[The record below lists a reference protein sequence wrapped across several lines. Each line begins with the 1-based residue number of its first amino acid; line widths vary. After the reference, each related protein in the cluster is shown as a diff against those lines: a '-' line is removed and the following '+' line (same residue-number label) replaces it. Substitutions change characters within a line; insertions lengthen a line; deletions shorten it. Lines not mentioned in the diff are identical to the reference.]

1 MKVKWKPIQ
10 GLVSLG
16 VGLLL
21 FSSIAP
27 SAAAF
32 TVQQSVTNEDNVS
45 VNIKQIDNFKN
56 LFPNSLRTSAS
67 DSLSQTLVSV
77 LSHDKV
83 GENGNYTVNA
93 TIQDILKYTYPNA
106 TDEQLNGLTINGEQA
121 VNWLHH
127 VGYTATLVNR
137 PLTTDEIKK
146 QLDDSDP
153 IIPILTNQN
162 NDTWLGESVA
172 GVLYAHDDVVAGDQK
187 LNKSFIETPTLGE
200 AMVQDGQEA
209 QPITFPN
216 ESNAIDPIQSKD
228 TFLWAQTIMNVKQD
242 PTANNVKTLNT
253 NTKDGIFASKV
264 TTSGGYSGV
273 EFTEPLLD
281 GLKNKAPDSPQ
292 ITASAQVQN
301 KGWLP
306 ESKNGEPIGTEG
318 QGLRMEAFKVA
329 LSHLPAG
336 ETGGIAYS
344 AHVQGIGWQNDV
356 ANGGI
361 AGTVGKGLRVEAL
374 KMHLTG
380 SLAEHYSIY
389 YATQV
394 QNIGWT
400 PYVKDGEIS
409 GTTGKSLRV
418 ETISIR
424 LAKKKLQKNPSDETK
439 CSAVALV
446 NLYEDVEHQKTVA
459 DLESFAGVA
468 PTAAITSQQVMD
480 WYHFLGLE
488 FDTQAGR
495 FSPDKAKNLS
505 KTGRLYYT
513 FLKAK
518 TAPDNIQN
526 FGAIGLGYMENSM
539 SYSPYMSYLNEDYA
553 PSAFWDPRGKE
564 SYSQMNGRMKTYDY
578 DHIFTLDEQGKQASE
593 YEEEVTLYNIR
604 AKESTEVANVNPP
617 ADSPVSPVTP
627 ATPINASYHSLS
639 AFNINET
646 QGQEPWCSEYIAA
659 SAINTLN
666 QTKDITAQSVMQ
678 SFYSNVSLEQL
689 KTMSGL
695 KIDDYLKTL
704 QSKYQ
709 VTADVENRALNFDEV
724 KKELD
729 AGKMIQ
735 MDAYDQ
741 NETAPQGS
749 EDNVGHSLAIVGYVL
764 PADGDTTKHAP
775 YYEIWNPWWGEIYC
789 VSSKAPYFNLEG
801 TQYKWTRT
809 WHNWRKVGTGATVQ
823 ADPAIAQQ
831 KVASAPNPEAIKVK
845 TLPQLSP
852 KVQLYNPKTTNPTD
866 YLFQDSPLP
875 QNNAL
880 NELSSE
886 MQPPVVYR
894 GIFGS
899 NIDTHSYRAS
909 VPQEGKRRIM
919 VATTVLNYSEKI
931 YYDTDAA
938 GRWRRDV
945 NAGNRIEAELINDVK
960 SIALSAALL
969 AIGGAICKG
978 FTVSA
983 TRINKIKNAIGYI
996 CSGLGLVGS
1005 SNIFEIARTISDYYE
1020 NFDNLDNDWWDVQM
1034 AEHAP

>member
-32 TVQQSVTNEDNVS
+32 TVQQSVTNKDNVS

-67 DSLSQTLVSV
+67 NSLAQTLVSV

-83 GENGNYTVNA
+83 GENGNFTVNA

-106 TDEQLNGLTINGEQA
+106 TDDQLNGLTINGEQA

-137 PLTTDEIKK
+137 PLTTAEIKK

-153 IIPILTNQN
+153 IIPVLTNQN

-209 QPITFPN
+209 QPITFPD

-228 TFLWAQTIMNVKQD
+228 SFLWAQTIMNVKQD

-253 NTKDGIFASKV
+253 NTKDGVFASKV

-281 GLKNKAPDSPQ
+281 GLKNKAPDSPA
-292 ITASAQVQN
+292 ITFSASAQN

-306 ESKNGEPIGTEG
+306 ESKYGAPIDPGSGLRIEAMKASLYHLPQGESGGVSYTAFVQGTGWQSEQSNGGVAGTTG
-318 QGLRMEAFKVA
+318 KALRMEA
-329 LSHLPAG
+329 
-336 ETGGIAYS
+336 I
-344 AHVQGIGWQNDV
+344 
-356 ANGGI
+356 
-361 AGTVGKGLRVEAL
+361 
-374 KMHLTG
+374 KMRLTG
-380 SLAEHYSIY
+380 SLAQKYSIT
-389 YATQV
+389 YAV
-394 QNIGWT
+394 YVEGKGWT
-400 PYVKDGEIS
+400 AYSKDNAMA
-409 GTTGKSLRV
+409 GTTGQSRKITAL
-418 ETISIR
+418 SIY
-424 LAKKKLQKNPSDETK
+424 LQKKKLPKTPSDETK
-439 CSAVALV
+439 RSAVALV
-446 NLYEDVEHQKTVA
+446 NLYEDADHQKTVA
-459 DLESFAGVA
+459 DLETFAGVA
-468 PTAAITSQQVMD
+468 STDAITSKQIMD

-488 FDTQAGR
+488 FDTQNGR

-526 FGAIGLGYMENSM
+526 FGSIGMGYMENSM

-553 PSAFWDPRGKE
+553 PSAFWAPRGKE

-617 ADSPVSPVTP
+617 ADSPASPVTP
-627 ATPINASYHSLS
+627 VNAINASYHSLS

-646 QGQEPWCSEYIAA
+646 QGQEPWCSEYVAA
-659 SAINTLN
+659 SAINTMN
-666 QTKDITAQSVMQ
+666 QTNDVTAQAVMQ
-678 SFYSNVSLEQL
+678 AYRPNVSLDEL
-689 KTMSGL
+689 KTMGGGTIEDSL
-695 KIDDYLKTL
+695 KAL
-704 QSKYQ
+704 QSNYQ
-709 VTADVENRALNFDEV
+709 VTADVENRALSFDEV

-729 AGKMIQ
+729 AGQIIEA
-735 MDAYDQ
+735 DAYDQ

-749 EDNVGHSLAIVGYVL
+749 EDNVGHSLAIVGYIL

-775 YYEIWNPWWGEIYC
+775 YYEVWNPWWGNTFY
-789 VSSKAPYFNLEG
+789 VSSKAPYFNLAG

-809 WHNWRKVGTGATVQ
+809 WHNWRKMATGATTKTAPV
-823 ADPAIAQQ
+823 IAQQ
-831 KVASAPNPEAIKVK
+831 KVASALNPEAIKVK

-852 KVQLYNPKTTNPTD
+852 KVQLYNPKTPNPTD
-866 YLFQDSPLP
+866 YLFQDYPLP
-875 QNNAL
+875 KNNVL
-880 NELSSE
+880 EGLVSE
-886 MQPPVVYR
+886 MGSETRCTNFLTGTEYGYSESKNGGYLVR
-894 GIFGS
+894 ARIGS
-899 NIDTHSYRAS
+899 NRKTIKAGTLTTRFEKDVDQMKDYRNGLLAS
-909 VPQEGKRRIM
+909 MTLSVVFAIAALVTGGASMLAIT
-919 VATTVLNYSEKI
+919 AFFAALGLGSASIGGVLHTINGF
-931 YYDTDAA
+931 TDAA
-938 GRWRRDV
+938 T
-945 NAGNRIEAELINDVK
+945 N
-960 SIALSAALL
+960 ALL
-969 AIGGAICKG
+969 
-978 FTVSA
+978 TW
-983 TRINKIKNAIGYI
+983 R
-996 CSGLGLVGS
+996 
-1005 SNIFEIARTISDYYE
+1005 E
-1020 NFDNLDNDWWDVQM
+1020 M
-1034 AEHAP
+1034 

>member
-10 GLVSLG
+10 CLVSLG

-32 TVQQSVTNEDNVS
+32 TVQQSVSNEDNVS

-56 LFPNSLRTSAS
+56 LFSNLSAVPSNSLA
-67 DSLSQTLVSV
+67 QTLVSV
-77 LSHDKV
+77 LSHDKL
-83 GENGNYTVNA
+83 GDSGNFTVNA
-93 TIQDILKYTYPNA
+93 SIQDILRFTYPNA
-106 TDEQLNGLTINGEQA
+106 TNQQLNGLTINGEQA
-121 VNWLHH
+121 VKWLNH

-137 PLTTDEIKK
+137 PLTTDEIKQ

-162 NDTWLGESVA
+162 NDAWLNESVA
-172 GVLYAHDDVVAGDQK
+172 GVLYAHDDVEAGTEK
-187 LNKSFIETPTLGE
+187 LHKSFIESVGLGE

-209 QPITFPN
+209 QPITFP
-216 ESNAIDPIQSKD
+216 EQSNVIDPIQAGG
-228 TFLWAQTIMNVKQD
+228 TYLWAQTIMNIKQD
-242 PTANNVKTLNT
+242 PSVNNVKTLNT
-253 NTKDGIFASKV
+253 NTKNGVFASKV
-264 TTSGGYSGV
+264 TTSGTYSQV
-273 EFTEPLLD
+273 EFTEPLLS
-281 GLKNKAPDSPQ
+281 GLKNKVPDSPQ

-361 AGTVGKGLRVEAL
+361 AGTVGKGLRVEAI

-424 LAKKKLQKNPSDETK
+424 LVKKKLQKTPSDETK
-439 CSAVALV
+439 RSAVALV
-446 NLYEDVEHQKTVA
+446 NLYEDANHQKTVA

-468 PTAAITSQQVMD
+468 PTDAITSKHIMD

-488 FDTQAGR
+488 FDTQNGR

-526 FGAIGLGYMENSM
+526 FGAIGMGYMENSM
-539 SYSPYMSYLNEDYA
+539 SYSPYLSYLNEDFA
-553 PSAFWDPRGKE
+553 PSAFWSQRKNELLG
-564 SYSQMNGRMKTYDY
+564 QMNERMKTYDY
-578 DHIFTLDEQGKQASE
+578 DNVFTLDEQGKQLSE

-604 AKESTEVANVNPP
+604 AKESTETANVNPP
-617 ADSPVSPVTP
+617 ENSPSSP
-627 ATPINASYHSLS
+627 ATPVNAINASYHPLS
-639 AFNINET
+639 YFNITET
-646 QGQEPWCSEYIAA
+646 QGSEPWCSEYVAA
-659 SAINTLN
+659 AEINTLN
-666 QTKDITAQSVMQ
+666 QVNGSSPQDSRVTAQNLMQ
-678 SFYSNVSLEQL
+678 AYYPGISLDQL
-689 KTMSGL
+689 KTMSGGTIENAL
-695 KIDDYLKTL
+695 QAL

-709 VTADVENRALNFDEV
+709 VTADVENRALSFDEV

-729 AGKMIQ
+729 AGQTIQ
-735 MDAYDQ
+735 IDVNDPE
-741 NETAPQGS
+741 ETAPQGS
-749 EDNVGHSLAIVGYVL
+749 ADNAGHSLAIVGYVL

-775 YYEIWNPWWGEIYC
+775 YYEVWNPWWEKTFY
-789 VSSKAPYFNLEG
+789 VSSKAPYFNLAG

-809 WHNWRKVGTGATVQ
+809 WHNWRKVAGETNTKTS
-823 ADPAIAQQ
+823 PAIAQQ
-831 KVASAPNPEAIKVK
+831 KVASSANPEAVKVK
-845 TLPQLSP
+845 TLTRLTP
-852 KVQLYNPKTTNPTD
+852 KVQLYNPTTPNPTD
-866 YLFQDSPLP
+866 YLFKDSPLP
-875 QNNAL
+875 QSNVLSQIVSQLGQETTLSTVFSGDCYGYASRNGQFRARKNNYKKPIV
-880 NELSSE
+880 SSNN
-886 MQPPVVYR
+886 
-894 GIFGS
+894 S
-899 NIDTHSYRAS
+899 
-909 VPQEGKRRIM
+909 
-919 VATTVLNYSEKI
+919 
-931 YYDTDAA
+931 
-938 GRWRRDV
+938 
-945 NAGNRIEAELINDVK
+945 
-960 SIALSAALL
+960 
-969 AIGGAICKG
+969 GAKD
-978 FTVSA
+978 F
-983 TRINKIKNAIGYI
+983 KNAILSTI
-996 CSGLGLVGS
+996 TDRNKIAAFVVSAAVVMMVVAILGAIPVVNLAVPVALHALETVVGV
-1005 SNIFEIARTISDYYE
+1005 EAARDLIWTCVDYRTD
-1020 NFDNLDNDWWDVQM
+1020 FDQVEKSFDRI
-1034 AEHAP
+1034 

>member
-32 TVQQSVTNEDNVS
+32 TVQQSISNEDNVS

-106 TDEQLNGLTINGEQA
+106 KDEQLNGLTINGEQA

-137 PLTTDEIKK
+137 PLTTAEIKK

-187 LNKSFIETPTLGE
+187 LNKSFIETSTLGE

-209 QPITFPN
+209 QPITFPD

-228 TFLWAQTIMNVKQD
+228 TFVWAQTIMNIKQD

-409 GTTGKSLRV
+409 GTTGKALRV

-424 LAKKKLQKNPSDETK
+424 LVKKKLQKTPSDETK
-439 CSAVALV
+439 RSAVALV
-446 NLYEDVEHQKTVA
+446 NLYEDAEHQKTVA

-468 PTAAITSQQVMD
+468 STATITSKQIMD

-488 FDTQAGR
+488 FDTQNGR
-495 FSPDKAKNLS
+495 FSPDKAKSLS

-526 FGAIGLGYMENSM
+526 FGAIGMGYMENSM

-553 PSAFWDPRGKE
+553 PSAFWAPRGKE

-617 ADSPVSPVTP
+617 VDSPASP
-627 ATPINASYHSLS
+627 ATPVNAINAAYHPLAHFIPSG
-639 AFNINET
+639 T
-646 QGQEPWCSEYIAA
+646 QGQEPWCSEYVAA
-659 SAINTLN
+659 SAINNIN
-666 QTKDITAQSVMQ
+666 QITASTPQENRVTAQAVMQ
-678 SFYSNVSLEQL
+678 AYQPNVSLEQL
-689 KTMSGL
+689 KTMSGGSIDNAL
-695 KIDDYLKTL
+695 KALK
-704 QSKYQ
+704 SKYQ
-709 VTADVENRALNFDEV
+709 VTADVENRALSFDEV

-729 AGKMIQ
+729 AGQIIEA
-735 MDAYDQ
+735 DAYDQ

-749 EDNVGHSLAIVGYVL
+749 EDNQGHSLAIVGYIL

-775 YYEIWNPWWGEIYC
+775 YYEVWNPWWGYTFY
-789 VSSKAPYFNLEG
+789 VSSKSTYFNLAG
-801 TQYKWTRT
+801 TQYKWART
-809 WHNWRKVGTGATVQ
+809 WHNWRKVTTGANTQ
-823 ADPAIAQQ
+823 TAPAIAQQ

-852 KVQLYNPKTTNPTD
+852 KVQLYNPKTPNPTD
-866 YLFQDSPLP
+866 YLFQASPLP
-875 QNNAL
+875 KNNVL
-880 NELSSE
+880 EGLISE
-886 MQPPVVYR
+886 MKPPKTAQANFKGSVYSYSDSTDGTKMR
-894 GIFGS
+894 VGKNGNHHTIAAGDGFDFKSAVNKTDLEQKAVYTYGVGLAIICAIAIFFPGAGTA
-899 NIDTHSYRAS
+899 ILTFAS
-909 VPQEGKRRIM
+909 KVM
-919 VATTVLNYSEKI
+919 DTVLGSVI
-931 YYDTDAA
+931 SSML
-938 GRWRRDV
+938 GGP
-945 NAGNRIEAELINDVK
+945 GNLKKGLIV
-960 SIALSAALL
+960 SFLA
-969 AIGGAICKG
+969 AIGLYLFDSYQLGVIY
-978 FTVSA
+978 
-983 TRINKIKNAIGYI
+983 N
-996 CSGLGLVGS
+996 GL
-1005 SNIFEIARTISDYYE
+1005 
-1020 NFDNLDNDWWDVQM
+1020 
-1034 AEHAP
+1034 